1 MRKFYLIFCLI
12 LLSSTLSYAQFV
24 QIGTSTTTSSYLTGP
39 IYRSAATSTFNFS
52 KYAYIYSATELA
64 AIPAG
69 SMITQIEWQKVSGT
83 ITAPN
88 TFEILL
94 ANNSTTTLAT
104 GTTWGTLI
112 AGSTSAYNNTNQ
124 GFMTTGPGWESYVL
138 TTPFIYTGGTLQV
151 MTDHVKAGTASAA
164 IPYYR
169 EAATGMAIGWANG
182 TAGSSATALTAASY
196 GNYRP
201 NIRIHYV
208 PGTGCMGS
216 ITAGLT
222 VSSAGTICP
231 SVPFNLSLS
240 GNTLASGITY
250 QWQSA
255 PSATGPWTNITGATN
270 GAFQA
275 SQVVDTWYQCV
286 TVCTASGSTSTSS
299 PIQVLTDSF
308 YNCYCTSSAT
318 SASYGDIQRVEL
330 NTIDNSSSGCTGLY
344 SDFTSISTTV
354 SPGVAYPMELDLYN
368 CTGSTYSYGTRV
380 WIDCDHNGQ
389 FDTYELLHDSYN
401 PVTYLATSNVTFNIT
416 IPSTALSGLT
426 RMRVVIIESNA
437 APSPCGTYTWGETE
451 DYMVNITAP
460 PTCPQPTALTVVQ
473 ATLNNAQ
480 LSWTAGGSETQWEI
494 QYGPQGFALG
504 SGTIIPVTTNPF
516 TLTNLTPNSFY
527 QVYIRAICTPGDSSY
542 WTPPVAFN
550 TYNQGQF
557 IDWDADCPTGG
568 FQDISTTGTPANLAY
583 LGELGVTLPFS
594 LLYQGQLIT
603 NATIGNNGG
612 MKLGTTAA
620 QVNYVMEAGNG
631 LYPYIQ
637 QLYTTAF
644 VGNGGVYYQQVG
656 TSPNSKFIVQWKN
669 LPHWSSPV
677 FPDGASFEL
686 IIEETTN
693 EIYYVYDDVMMG
705 DPLWDYGQDAEIG
718 VRGSQNINVSMN
730 DNTYLQNN
738 SCVHFYY
745 TDCPKPS
752 ALTASYIAPD
762 QAMYTW
768 TASAANE
775 TSWTVIYGPSGFDP
789 LTSGTTMVVNTTS
802 ALLSNLT
809 PLQTYDVYI
818 YSECAAGLTSEA
830 LTTTFTAPPFCSNPT
845 SFAATSG
852 MNNIMSSWFWTPYTS
867 LFPSTSFNIQ
877 VVALDSALYTGTVY
891 AVDNNFTDTTFNAA
905 WYPGQTMDV
914 YVQAV
919 CGQDTSAYVGPI
931 SISMPLSNDNAC
943 GAHEIIVGA
952 PGLLYNNTGATVAND
967 ELLIVPPVT
976 GAQTSTGWAANTLS
990 HTTWFKFT
998 APASGNV
1005 RIDAT
1010 GVNYDGQIAVYYGAD
1025 CSILPSFTL
1034 EGANDNEI
1042 DGNSVA
1048 PNFTICGLVPGAIY
1062 HVMHDGQGTAGNYT
1076 IAISEV
1082 SVEAGV
1088 PGEVLNICYGE
1099 TINLFLGIANYGLGG
1114 EWVPT
1119 SPAVVLQGN
1128 NFNSTDYASQSY
1140 TFNYVVSDGCAIDQ
1154 ATASVI
1160 VHAAPSAGIDGT
1172 FTVCLN
1178 EPLVLWN
1185 GLTGNVDVNGTWY
1198 NSMNEALPTAQDT
1211 SGSIAGSFNYDYI
1224 VESAYCPSDSANVL
1238 VVVDGSCDHT
1248 ASIEETLL
1256 GFSMYPNP
1264 TATFLNISKMA
1275 SGLAALQLM
1284 DLNGKIVKEQ
1294 SFDEPIQLDLST
1306 YPKGMYLIQ
1315 IQLNGVQVVERIAV
1329 Q

>member
-1 MRKFYLIFCLI
+1 MRKVYLS
-12 LLSSTLSYAQFV
+12 LLFLLALLTGANAQFV

-39 IYRSAATSTFNFS
+39 IYRSAATSTFNYS
-52 KYAYIYSATELA
+52 KYAYIYTATELA

-94 ANNSTTTLAT
+94 ANNSATTLAT
-104 GTTWGTLI
+104 GTTWGALT

-124 GFMTTGPGWESYVL
+124 GFMATGPGWETYVL

-151 MTDHVKAGTASAA
+151 MTDHVKSGTASAA

-182 TAGSSATALTAASY
+182 TAGTSATTLSSASY

-201 NIRIHYV
+201 NIRIHYI
-208 PGTGCMGS
+208 PGTGCSGT

-255 PSATGPWTNITGATN
+255 PSVTGPWTNIAGATN

-275 SQVVDTWYQCV
+275 SQTVDTWYQCV
-286 TVCTASGSTSTSS
+286 SVCTASGSTATST

-318 SASYGDIQRVEL
+318 SPTYGDIQRVEL
-330 NTIDNSSSGCTGLY
+330 NTIDNSSTSCTGMY
-344 SDFTSISTTV
+344 SDYTSISTLV
-354 SPGVAYPMELDLYN
+354 SPGVSYPMELDLYN

-401 PVTYLATSNVTFNIT
+401 PVTYLVTATIPFNIT

-426 RMRVVIIESNA
+426 RMRIVITESNA
-437 APSPCGTYTWGETE
+437 APTPCGTYTWGETE

-460 PTCPQPTALTVVQ
+460 PTCPQPTALTLVQ

-504 SGTIIPVTTNPF
+504 SGTTIPVTTNPF

-557 IDWDADCPTGG
+557 MDWDADCPTGG
-568 FQDISTTGTPANLAY
+568 FLDISSTGTPANLAY

-594 LLYQGQLIT
+594 LLYQGQLIS

-637 QLYTTAF
+637 QLYTEAP
-644 VGNGGVYYQQVG
+644 VGTGGVFYQQVG

-669 LPHWSSPV
+669 LPHWNSPV

-693 EIYYVYDDVMMG
+693 EIYYVYDDVLMG
-705 DPLWDYGQDAEIG
+705 NPLWDFGQDAEIG

-730 DNTYLQNN
+730 NNTYLQNN

-745 TDCPKPS
+745 TNCPKPS

-775 TSWTVIYGPSGFDP
+775 TSWTVIYGPTGFNP
-789 LTSGTTMVVNTTS
+789 LTGGISQVVTTNA

-809 PLQTYDVYI
+809 PLQTYDVYV
-818 YSECAAGLTSEA
+818 YSECSVGLTSEA

-852 MNNIMSSWFWTPYTS
+852 VNNIMSSWFWTPYTS
-867 LFPSTSFNIQ
+867 LFPSTGFNIQ
-877 VVALDSALYTGTVY
+877 VVAQDSALYTGAVY
-891 AVDNNFTDTTFNAA
+891 AVDNNFTDTTLNAA

-931 SISMPLSNDNAC
+931 SIMMPLSNDNSC
-943 GAHEIIVGA
+943 GAHEIVVGA
-952 PGLLYNNTGATVAND
+952 PGLLYNNSGATVAND

-976 GAQTSTGWAANTLS
+976 GAQTSTGWAQNTLS

-1010 GVNYDGQIAVYYGAD
+1010 GVDYDGQIAVYYGAD

-1042 DGNSVA
+1042 DGNSIA
-1048 PNFTICGLVPGAIY
+1048 PNFTICGLVPGAVY
-1062 HVMHDGQGTAGNYT
+1062 HLMHDGQGTAGNYT

-1114 EWVPT
+1114 EWVAT

-1160 VHAAPSAGIDGT
+1160 VHAVPSAGIDGT

-1185 GLTGNVDVNGTWY
+1185 GLTGNVDVTGTWY

-1238 VVVDGSCDHT
+1238 VIVDGSCDHT
-1248 ASIEETLL
+1248 ASLEESLL

-1264 TATFLNISKMA
+1264 TTTFLNISKMA

-1294 SFDEPIQLDLST
+1294 SFDEPIQLDLSA

-1315 IQLNGVQVVERIAV
+1315 IQLNGIQIVERIAV